1 MFCLLC
7 ILLCE
12 ENQSENFSVS
22 LKIPSDA
29 SEGVVYD
36 IKQILRKGY
45 MLRLNLVQGLQ
56 TDKIKKEA
64 FASFFIYAMNDLFML
79 ICRHG

>member
-56 TDKIKKEA
+56 
-64 FASFFIYAMNDLFML
+64 N
-79 ICRHG
+79 